1 MATKKTPAKKT
12 PAKKAP
18 AAKAKAPAKKAP
30 AKKAPAKKA
39 PAAKAPAKKAPAK
52 KAPAAKAKAPAKKA
66 PAAKAKA
73 PAAKAPTA
81 KAPAG
86 KGSGRGMPQAG
97 SGLSRTTTPTRKAS
111 AKPYEGA
118 FVESQRE
125 RLVAERA
132 EHLEQA
138 AHLRAEADSLVRNR
152 ELGDTQ
158 FDDEGGEGD
167 TIAVERDFDLHL
179 ARQSLATV
187 EEIDAALDRI
197 ERNVYGICEVSGQ
210 RIPKE
215 RLQAIP
221 WARERV
227 EFRGS
232 RLR

>member
-30 AKKAPAKKA
+30 AKKAPA
-39 PAAKAPAKKAPAK
+39 AKAPAKKAPAK
-52 KAPAAKAKAPAKKA
+52 KASA
-66 PAAKAKA
+66 
-73 PAAKAPTA
+73 A

-86 KGSGRGMPQAG
+86 TGSGRGMPQAG

-125 RLVAERA
+125 RLIAERA